1 MKVIKGP
8 HMTFKQ
14 YHSSR
19 LFARYSAGLVKIKSP
34 VSDRHCIPNI
44 LGILWDG
51 FSALVRYCM
60 YDFSVP
66 SHHFVQYMYWENLV
80 DVWFVNN
87 LIYCGMDF
95 QRWWGIT
102 CMTLQYSLTTLYKT
116 CTGYT

>member
-87 LIYCGMDF
+87 LIFID
-95 QRWWGIT
+95 
-102 CMTLQYSLTTLYKT
+102 SLFS
-116 CTGYT
+116 